1 MLPRLIYVHQKHFDS
16 KDHLKIK
23 TRSNVLI
30 RCRLIINEL
39 PFWRF
44 QLNAEFY
51 RRLFLTG
58 ARNLMLK
65 FVARVGS
72 RKRLLKWSFPS
83 LKRRNF
89 SFRIYKA
96 NMHFVPD
103 CICLQTYFL
112 SVDHTFFQT
121 LKRIYTNTLNRSFY
135 SFNLNINVLWLSYNY
150 LISFF

>member
-1 MLPRLIYVHQKHFDS
+1 MQQRELYVHQNYFDL
-16 KDHLKIK
+16 KEHLKIK

-30 RCRLIINEL
+30 RCRLIINKL

-44 QLNAEFY
+44 QNNAGFY
-51 RRLFLTG
+51 RRLFLT
-58 ARNLMLK
+58 RVWNFQLK

-89 SFRIYKA
+89 NLRIYKA

-112 SVDHTFFQT
+112 SVDHTFFQA
-121 LKRIYTNTLNRSFY
+121 LKSIYINTINWSF
-135 SFNLNINVLWLSYNY
+135 
-150 LISFF
+150 

>member
-1 MLPRLIYVHQKHFDS
+1 MQPRVLYVHQSYFDL
-16 KDHLKIK
+16 KEHLKIK

-30 RCRLIINEL
+30 SCRLINNKL
-39 PFWRF
+39 SFWRF
-44 QLNAEFY
+44 QISAEFY

-58 ARNLMLK
+58 ARNLKLK

-89 SFRIYKA
+89 SFRIHKA

-112 SVDHTFFQT
+112 SVDHTFFQA
-121 LKRIYTNTLNRSFY
+121 LKSIYTNTINRSFY
-135 SFNLNINVLWLSYNY
+135 SFNLDINVFWLSYDY
-150 LISFF
+150 LVSFF